1 MGQNPLKHRANE
13 INQIILNQQK
23 CFYRLRRLPI
33 ENGSA
38 FPYVITLK
46 KLRDKTLEE
55 QIDEYYTMFKNA
67 LMDDEV
73 LLTDNRCFS
82 IKGNGYSIIYCIEAY
97 RRSADKIGYV
107 ENGKV
112 SSSLIRRMS
121 CERAF
126 QLLRKNRVY
135 KYDSFIVNHMNSEQ
149 YKIKYPNPADRFVA
163 ILNEYKQLYI
173 TTK

>member
-1 MGQNPLKHRANE
+1 MGQNPSKQRANE
-13 INQIILNQQK
+13 INQIILNHQK
-23 CFYRLRRLPI
+23 CFYRLRRLPT
-33 ENGSA
+33 ESGSV

-46 KLRDKTLEE
+46 KLRDRTLEE
-55 QIDEYYTMFKNA
+55 QIEEYYTMFTSA
-67 LMDDEV
+67 LIGDEV

-82 IKGNGYSIIYCIEAY
+82 IKGDGYSVIYCIEAY

-112 SSSLIRRMS
+112 STSLIRRMS

-126 QLLRKNRVY
+126 QFLRKHRVD

-149 YKIKYPNPADRFVA
+149 YKIKYPNPADRFIA
-163 ILNEYKQLYI
+163 IVNEYKHLYI
-173 TTK
+173 TIK